1 MIRVII
7 EREIAEG
14 LEEYYEAAVFNLLGV
29 LSSAPGY
36 LSGDSLVDMHRP
48 NHYMV
53 VTRCIDEGAWNRW
66 FVSSERQ
73 QLLDAIRPFLVNN
86 EEKITMLRQ
95 LNLRQE
101 ALTG

>member
-14 LEEYYEAAVFNLLGV
+14 LEEYYESAVANLLGV
-29 LSSAPGY
+29 LSNAPGY
-36 LSGDSLVDMHRP
+36 LSGDSLVDVHRP
-48 NHYMV
+48 NHYMI
-53 VTRCIDEGAWNRW
+53 VTRWVDAESWNGW

-73 QLLDAIRPFLVNN
+73 TLLDAIRPFLLNN

-95 LNLRQE
+95 LNLQPQ
-101 ALTG
+101 ALAG

>member
-14 LEEYYEAAVFNLLGV
+14 LEAYYEAAVFNLLGV

-53 VTRCIDEGAWNRW
+53 VTRWTNAEAWDRW
-66 FVSSERQ
+66 AVSSERQ
-73 QLLDAIRPFLVNN
+73 RLLDAIRPFLVNN
-86 EEKITMLRQ
+86 EEKITMMRQ
-95 LNLRQE
+95 LDLQPE
-101 ALTG
+101 ASTA

>member
-14 LEEYYEAAVFNLLGV
+14 LETFYESAVFNLLGV

-36 LSGDSLVDMHRP
+36 LSGDSLVDMQRP

-53 VTRCIDEGAWNRW
+53 VTRWANEDAWNRW
-66 FVSSERQ
+66 FVSGERQ
-73 QLLDAIRPFLVNN
+73 RLLDAIRPFLLNN
-86 EEKITMLRQ
+86 EEKITMMRQ
-95 LNLRQE
+95 LELPQE
-101 ALTG
+101 ARAS

>member
-14 LEEYYEAAVFNLLGV
+14 LEEYYEAAVVNLLGV

-53 VTRCIDEGAWNRW
+53 VTRWVNADAWDRW
-66 FVSSERQ
+66 YVSSERQ
-73 QLLDAIRPFLVNN
+73 RLLDAIRPFLLNN
-86 EEKITMLRQ
+86 EEKITMMRQ
-95 LNLRQE
+95 LERPSQ
-101 ALTG
+101 ALAG